1 MSSPT
6 RAFSAIWHNEVREV
20 IWHNSKLLTEV
31 CSNVEVEPQS
41 ERLSG
46 ELFALI
52 TSISGDEGRLDI
64 SADGVWRGRFEKAFF
79 DVRVF
84 NPCAKSNFGT
94 LPSMYRKHEM
104 EKKKRCYEQRIR
116 EVEHSAFTSL
126 VLSCTGGMGRIAT
139 TFYKR
144 LASMISEKKDII
156 SYNQVL
162 WCRF

>member
-104 EKKKRCYEQRIR
+104 EKE
-116 EVEHSAFTSL
+116 EML
-126 VLSCTGGMGRIAT
+126 
-139 TFYKR
+139 
-144 LASMISEKKDII
+144 
-156 SYNQVL
+156 
-162 WCRF
+162 